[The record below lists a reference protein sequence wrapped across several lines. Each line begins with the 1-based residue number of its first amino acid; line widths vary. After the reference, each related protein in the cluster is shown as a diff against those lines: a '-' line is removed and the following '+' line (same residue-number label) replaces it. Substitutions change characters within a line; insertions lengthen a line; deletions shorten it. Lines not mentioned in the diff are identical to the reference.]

1 MIFIF
6 LISLLTQIIFGLYK
20 KYVVYTETNGVD
32 FTYLIS
38 PLTEIMLDRTK
49 RTVKGVFEIIQRGLI
64 VNCDPFSTRLEF
76 IMFLFSNFVFVFFE
90 LF

>member
-1 MIFIF
+1 M
-6 LISLLTQIIFGLYK
+6 IFGLYK
-20 KYVVYTETNGVD
+20 KCVVYTETNGVV

-49 RTVKGVFEIIQRGLI
+49 RTVEGIFEIIQRGLI
-64 VNCDPFSTRLEF
+64 VNCDLFSTRLEF
-76 IMFLFSNFVFVFFE
+76 IMFLFSIFVFVFFE